1 MIKSITLSNFFSFA
15 EKQTVELDPYVN
27 ILIGING
34 SGKSNFIKAIEL
46 LSRGIEEEGM
56 EKVVKEWWNWG
67 NIKNH
72 KFHND
77 KVSIELIY
85 TFDGEKTFDT
95 FPEYKKS
102 DWTYHLKPLSYEDN
116 EYGNGNVPTSET
128 INFSLGENQLSF
140 KYLDDERRLFTHRLT
155 FQHKAI
161 GKLRSQIE
169 EIVVYDDIDASSIRK
184 RAADYGKN
192 DTRLNPSIENFAG
205 LLYHLYI
212 HYPEYNK
219 IKELLREVNPYFKDI
234 SFIANGS
241 NSIQITMEEGGLPLE
256 VVIQHISTGTLKFL
270 ALLAILYNPN
280 RGKVVCLEE
289 PEQGLHPDM
298 INTIAKGIKHA
309 ARTGTQ
315 MIVATHSPILLD
327 SFLVDD
333 MLVFEKDENN
343 ETRVTRKTEED
354 YENWVNDY
362 STGQLWMTG
371 KMGGTRW

>member
-15 EKQTVELDPYVN
+15 EQQTVELDPYVN

-46 LSRGIEEEGM
+46 LSRGIEDGGAQEVIDEWWGLAHIKNYTFNNDKTPVELDYLFRIDSGFEQYNGIQQPEFLYSLTLGDDIARELFKIQKK
-56 EKVVKEWWNWG
+56 EKV
-67 NIKNH
+67 H
-72 KFHND
+72 KF
-77 KVSIELIY
+77 Y
-85 TFDGEKTFDT
+85 
-95 FPEYKKS
+95 
-102 DWTYHLKPLSYEDN
+102 DN
-116 EYGNGNVPTSET
+116 QKLENNKLL
-128 INFSLGENQLSF
+128 FSN
-140 KYLDDERRLFTHRLT
+140 TLT
-155 FQHKAI
+155 FQDKVI
-161 GKLRSQIE
+161 EKIKGKIE
-169 EIVVYDDIDASSIRK
+169 EIIVYKEINISTIRKKTVVYHKDD
-184 RAADYGKN
+184 N
-192 DTRLNPSIENFAG
+192 RLSPSIENLAS
-205 LLYHLYI
+205 LLYYLNV
-212 HYPEYNK
+212 HYPEYEK
-219 IKELLREVNPYFKDI
+219 ILDLLKSVNPYFDHI
-234 SFIANGS
+234 SFISRGTNELE
-241 NSIQITMEEGGLPLE
+241 ITMDEEGLPLE
-256 VVIQHISTGTLKFL
+256 VVIQNISTGTLKFL

-298 INTIAKGIKHA
+298 IRTIAKGIKHA

-343 ETRVTRKTEED
+343 ETRVTRKTEDD